1 MYEMSENGFVIT
13 VSFQVQYKVV
23 LT

>member
-13 VSFQVQYKVV
+13 AIFKYNIK
-23 LT
+23 